1 MKDRIEIN
9 GVWYTREDSTSP
21 KVKPQLEPSIAF
33 EGLVFESDL
42 YCFEATR
49 LRDDDGEFYDKEC
62 SIKFTDKSLTLIND
76 VQGSRDEFWDNAE
89 WMMGFLNN
97 DPEAI
102 EEALKSLC
110 PQGMEEFRMVVQE
123 LAENGW
129 I

>member
-1 MKDRIEIN
+1 MKNRIEID
-9 GVWYTREDSTSP
+9 GVWYTREDNTTP
-21 KVKPQLEPSIAF
+21 EVKPRLESSIAF

-62 SIKFTDKSLTLIND
+62 SIKFTDKSIIHD
-76 VQGSRDEFWDNAE
+76 IDKFQEYWDNAE
-89 WMMGFLNN
+89 WMIGFLNN

-102 EEALKSLC
+102 AEAEESLC
-110 PQGMEEFRMVVQE
+110 PQGIEEFRVVVQE

>member
-1 MKDRIEIN
+1 MKNRIEID
-9 GVWYTREDSTSP
+9 GVWYTREDNTTP
-21 KVKPQLEPSIAF
+21 ELKPRLESSIAF

-62 SIKFTDKSLTLIND
+62 SIKFTDKSIIHD
-76 VQGSRDEFWDNAE
+76 IDKFQEYWDNAE
-89 WMMGFLNN
+89 WMIGFLNN

-102 EEALKSLC
+102 AEAEESLC
-110 PQGMEEFRMVVQE
+110 PQGIEEFRVVVQE

>member
-1 MKDRIEIN
+1 MKNRIEID
-9 GVWYTREDSTSP
+9 GVWYIREDNTTP
-21 KVKPQLEPSIAF
+21 EVKPQLEPSIAY

-62 SIKFTDKSLTLIND
+62 SIKFTDKSKYSGLGD
-76 VQGSRDEFWDNAE
+76 VEIEEIWDNAE
-89 WMMGFLNN
+89 WMIGILNN

-102 EEALKSLC
+102 EEALESLC
-110 PQGMEEFRMVVQE
+110 SRGIEEFRVVVRE
-123 LAENGW
+123 LAEKGW

>member
-1 MKDRIEIN
+1 MKDRIEID
-9 GVWYTREDSTSP
+9 GVWYTREIETPKTP
-21 KVKPQLEPSIAF
+21 KVIPQLEPSISY

-49 LRDDDGEFYDKEC
+49 LRDALDGGFYDKQC
-62 SIKFTDKSLTLIND
+62 DIQFTNKKLDIDNI
-76 VQGSRDEFWDNAE
+76 EYWDNTE
-89 WMMGFLNN
+89 WMIECLSN

-110 PQGMEEFRMVVQE
+110 PRGMEEFRVVLKE
-123 LAENGW
+123 LAENDW

>member
-1 MKDRIEIN
+1 MKNRIEID
-9 GVWYTREDSTSP
+9 GVWYTREDNTTP
-21 KVKPQLEPSIAF
+21 EVIPQLDPSISY

-62 SIKFTDKSLTLIND
+62 SIKFTDKSIIHD
-76 VQGSRDEFWDNAE
+76 IDKFQEYWDNAE
-89 WMMGFLNN
+89 WMIGILNN

-102 EEALKSLC
+102 EEALESLC
-110 PQGMEEFRMVVQE
+110 SQGIEEFRVVVKE
-123 LAENGW
+123 LAEKGW